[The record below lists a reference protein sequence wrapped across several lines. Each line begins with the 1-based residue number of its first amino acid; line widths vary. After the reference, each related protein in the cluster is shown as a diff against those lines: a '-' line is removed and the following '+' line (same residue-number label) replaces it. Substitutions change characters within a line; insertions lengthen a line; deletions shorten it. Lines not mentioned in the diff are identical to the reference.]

1 MHSNLTILIADDEA
15 SMRKNLREVL
25 EDEGYRVIEAE
36 NGESALHAAIKEK
49 PHLLLLDI
57 RMPGMDG
64 MEVLTKLNK
73 LNPALPVIIF
83 TAFGTSERPIEAM
96 KLGAYD
102 YIEKPFDL
110 EELLIIIRRAIDYS
124 GMQHE
129 LRELRSQ
136 ISDTEMLK
144 DKLVGSS
151 GKMQAIF
158 KMVGK
163 VANSDATI
171 LIQGESGSGKEV
183 IADAIQRYSNRKDK
197 PFIKVNCGAL
207 PESLLES
214 ELFGH
219 EAGSFTGALKQ
230 RKGRF
235 ELADTGTFFLDEID
249 NMPLSL
255 QVKLLRILQHQQ
267 FERIGGEQTI
277 TVNTRIIAA
286 TNKDLEAEMKAGR
299 FREDLYYRLNII
311 HIKIPPLR
319 EHPQDIPTLV
329 EHFLKK
335 YQTGKTPV
343 ISPKVLDI
351 LMAYSWPGN
360 VRELENVIQRAV
372 VMSHGD
378 IITAEHL
385 PPLIRTDL
393 APEENY
399 LNLGKGGIGSLKK
412 MVGQFEKHII
422 KQCLDECEW
431 NQTKA
436 ADLLQINRRQLFTK
450 MKQYGIKK

>member
-15 SMRKNLREVL
+15 SMRKNLRDVL

-36 NGESALHAAIKEK
+36 NGESALERAIKER
-49 PHLLLLDI
+49 PNLLLLDV

-64 MEVLTKLNK
+64 MEVLSKLNK

-96 KLGAYD
+96 KMGAYD

-110 EELLIIIRRAIDYS
+110 EELLIIIRRALEYS

-136 ISDTEMLK
+136 ISDTELLK
-144 DKLVGSS
+144 DQLVGSS

-163 VANSDATI
+163 VANSDATV

-183 IADAIQRYSNRKDK
+183 IADAIQRYSHRKDK

-219 EAGSFTGALKQ
+219 EAGAFTGALKQ

-255 QVKLLRILQHQQ
+255 QVKLLRILQHQK

-286 TNKDLEAEMKAGR
+286 SNKDLEGEMKAGR

-343 ISPKVLDI
+343 ISPKVLEI

-385 PPLIRTDL
+385 PPLIRNDL
-393 APEENY
+393 APEEKQIDF
-399 LNLGKGGIGSLKK
+399 GKPGSGSLKK

-422 KQCLDECEW
+422 KQCLEENDW

-436 ADLLQINRRQLFTK
+436 AEVLQINRRQLFTK
-450 MKQYGIKK
+450 MKQYAIKK